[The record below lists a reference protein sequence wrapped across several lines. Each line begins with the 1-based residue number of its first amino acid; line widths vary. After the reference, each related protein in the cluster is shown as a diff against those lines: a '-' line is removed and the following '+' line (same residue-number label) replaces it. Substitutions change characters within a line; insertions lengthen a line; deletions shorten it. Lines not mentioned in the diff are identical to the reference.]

1 MVAKVSIGGRAIGDG
16 EPCFIIAEAGSN
28 HSGNLEQAFRLVDVA
43 VKAGVDAVKFQLFRA
58 SRLYPKSAGVSNY
71 LKQDKPIYEIVK
83 ELEMPYD
90 WLPKL
95 SAYCKS
101 KRTLFLASVFDE
113 ESADQLNPYVESF
126 KIASYEMTHVDLI
139 RHVAQ
144 KGKPVIVSTG
154 TANVGEIAE
163 TVQEFRKTG
172 NDGLILMHCTA
183 AYPAPLESL
192 NVRAIANMKSKFV
205 VPVGLSDHSRDP
217 IIGPLLALAVGAA
230 LIEKHFTLSNSLP
243 GPDHKYALEPG
254 ELELMVRSIRKA
266 EKALGTGE
274 KAVQKVEAE
283 LRGFARRSIFAI
295 RNISAGE
302 AFSRQNTAILRCG
315 SHSNGLPPKAYSSIL
330 GRRAKRDISAEST
343 VQQGDVL

>member
-1 MVAKVSIGGRAIGDG
+1 MVAKVWLGNRAIGEG

-28 HSGNLEQAFRLVDVA
+28 HNGSLDQAFRLIDVA
-43 VKAGVDAVKFQLFRA
+43 ANARVDAVKFQLFRA
-58 SRLYPKSAGVSNY
+58 SRLYPKNAGLSSY
-71 LKQDKPIYEIVK
+71 LKQDKPIYEVIR

-95 SAYCKS
+95 SAHCKS
-101 KRTLFLASVFDE
+101 KNIRFLASVFDE

-139 RHVAQ
+139 RHVAE
-144 KGKPVIVSTG
+144 KGKPVIISTG
-154 TANVGEIAE
+154 TANLDELAE
-163 TVQEFRKTG
+163 TVREFIKTG

-183 AYPAPLESL
+183 AYPAPIDSL
-192 NVRAIANMKSKFV
+192 NVRAIATMKSKFG

-217 IIGPLLALAVGAA
+217 VIGPLLALGVGAA

-254 ELELMVRSIRKA
+254 ELQLMVKSIRDA

-274 KAVQKVEAE
+274 KVSQEVETE
-283 LRGFARRSIFAI
+283 LREFARRSVFAI
-295 RNISAGE
+295 RNISTGE
-302 AFSRQNTAILRCG
+302 MFNGENTAVLRSG
-315 SHSNGLPPKAYSSIL
+315 LHSKGLPPKAYPSIL
-330 GRRAKRDISAEST
+330 GRRAKRNIAAEST
-343 VQQGDVL
+343 IQQDDVA